1 MKIAIVGV
9 GHVGSTIA
17 YTLILKDL
25 ADEIVLIDQSPE
37 KANSDAHDLTH
48 AQSFTDHII
57 PVKAGNIMASKNS
70 DVIIITA
77 STPWKPQ
84 YNSRFDLG
92 PENLL
97 IFKNLIPQIA
107 RINPKG
113 VMIIVS
119 NPLDVMTYFAI
130 RFSGFKPGRVLGVGT
145 LIDSARFRK
154 MLSEKYDIH
163 PDDIRAYVLGEH
175 GQTQFPALSIAFA
188 GGEKISDAS
197 SCRELLEQSE
207 TTANEIVRGKGYT
220 NFAIAMATS
229 LIVESIYHDENR
241 TMPISTLMENYLNED
256 NVCLSV
262 PVVVGRTGIKKVLHP
277 ILDPLELK
285 AFHDSAAVV
294 RGEINKLK
302 KLL

>member
-1 MKIAIVGV
+1 MKISIIGV

-17 YTLILKDL
+17 YTLVLKDL

-37 KANSDAHDLTH
+37 KAKSDAHDLTH

-57 PVKAGNIMASKNS
+57 PVLAGGIENSKHS
-70 DVIIITA
+70 DIVIITA
-77 STPWKPQ
+77 SAPWKPQ
-84 YNSRFDLG
+84 YTSRFDLG
-92 PENLL
+92 PENLN
-97 IFKNLIPQIA
+97 IFKTLIPKVA
-107 RINPKG
+107 RHNPKS

-119 NPLDVMTYFAI
+119 NPLDIMTYFAI
-130 RFSGFKPGRVLGVGT
+130 KFSGFHPYRILGVGT

-154 MLSEKYDIH
+154 LLSEKYDIH

-188 GGEKISDAS
+188 GGEKISDES

-207 TTANEIVRGKGYT
+207 STANEIVKGKGYT

-241 TMPISTLMENYLNED
+241 TMPISTLMENYLEEND
-256 NVCLSV
+256 VCLSV

-277 ILDPLELK
+277 TLDPLELK
-285 AFHDSAAVV
+285 AFHDSANVV
-294 RGEINKLK
+294 RKEIDKLK
-302 KLL
+302 KLI